1 MKTIILTLSLILLI
15 YGCDNNKKST
25 TTSLEEE
32 RQKNISIV
40 NASPVETTS
49 QPSIP
54 KFILACS
61 TGTGQPW
68 YRIASN
74 GTNIYFASIV
84 NENNL
89 RAAKKSYEIEITE
102 REIKAK
108 TRSGEG
114 GKTDF
119 IEIDRST
126 LFASTWYFVSKQSY
140 PPDGIVKMGLN
151 CTEIEDDQLLTTLN
165 NAYNATLS
173 ETLENKK
180 QHDNRPN
187 KI

>member
-1 MKTIILTLSLILLI
+1 MKIIILTLSLILFT

-25 TTSLEEE
+25 TSSLEED
-32 RQKNISIV
+32 RQKNMSIV
-40 NASPVETTS
+40 NSSPVETTS
-49 QPSIP
+49 QTSIP

-89 RAAKKSYEIEITE
+89 RAAKKSYETEITE
-102 REIKAK
+102 RKIKVK

-114 GKTDF
+114 GSTHF

-140 PPDGIVKMGLN
+140 PPDGIVEMGLN
-151 CTEIEDDQLLTTLN
+151 CTEIEDDQIIEILN
-165 NAYNATLS
+165 NAYDATLS
-173 ETLENKK
+173 ETFEKK
-180 QHDNRPN
+180 QQYENRPN